1 MTITCSLWTPAAL
14 SPLIGSN
21 ELLVSNVIE
30 LSHDGPPDLEF
41 MENDS
46 GSIDVALL
54 HSASNFKGYEVVIK
68 QLVDSEYNEWE
79 DLETKNIWHSSGTEI
94 INFIEEIHTQ
104 VSFHILLAN
113 FSIPS

>member
-1 MTITCSLWTPAAL
+1 MTMKLTFLPMMMMI
-14 SPLIGSN
+14 
-21 ELLVSNVIE
+21 
-30 LSHDGPPDLEF
+30 
-41 MENDS
+41 
-46 GSIDVALL
+46 SIVAVACINVALL

-79 DLETKNIWHSSGTEI
+79 DLETKNVWHSSGTEI
-94 INFIEEIHTQ
+94 INFTDEIHTQ